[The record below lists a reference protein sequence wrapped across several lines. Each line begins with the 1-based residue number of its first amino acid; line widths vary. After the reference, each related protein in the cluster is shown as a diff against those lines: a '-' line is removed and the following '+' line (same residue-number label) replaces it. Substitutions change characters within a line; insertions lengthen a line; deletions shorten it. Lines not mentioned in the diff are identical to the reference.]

1 MQAIV
6 KGENKILING
16 ADHSERIL
24 IENIVNSSS
33 NKEIKFESVLDINGD
48 VTGCMITLNDP
59 DNSDTATE
67 ITEESTNDSSDES
80 NEE

>member
-48 VTGCMITLNDP
+48 VTGCMITLNDL
-59 DNSDTATE
+59 DNSNTATE
-67 ITEESTNDSSDES
+67 ITDESTNDSSDES

>member
-59 DNSDTATE
+59 DNSDTTTE